1 MEKLIEELK
10 RKIEKSKYKE
20 ILSDDV
26 LDNLY
31 NVYPFNK
38 FEYIISHIIEEHL
51 ISIEDYYNIRDN
63 YIRRNKFLYLF
74 EINAPRA
81 FGEKWAQNHLNELV
95 QELERPSKE
104 LDPEYNWQYDF
115 WYKGIRI
122 EVKASRAVD
131 KESDEELVMK
141 ALATNSSKCYNMN
154 FQQIKPRCCD
164 VFVWIAV
171 WRDAIKYWVFA
182 SNEIETNKYFSI
194 GQHRGNIGEGQ
205 LWIKETNIEEFN
217 NFLVE
222 PKNILE
228 KIIEKNELQQ
238 SIINHA

>member
-1 MEKLIEELK
+1 MLQYEL
-10 RKIEKSKYKE
+10 S
-20 ILSDDV
+20 
-26 LDNLY
+26 
-31 NVYPFNK
+31 
-38 FEYIISHIIEEHL
+38 
-51 ISIEDYYNIRDN
+51 
-63 YIRRNKFLYLF
+63 
-74 EINAPRA
+74 
-81 FGEKWAQNHLNELV
+81 
-95 QELERPSKE
+95 
-104 LDPEYNWQYDF
+104 
-115 WYKGIRI
+115 
-122 EVKASRAVD
+122 
-131 KESDEELVMK
+131 
-141 ALATNSSKCYNMN
+141 TN
-154 FQQIKPRCCD
+154 KPRCCD